1 MLATGG
7 TISTSENKEKG
18 GLINTYSGEE
28 LINDIEATMDV
39 EVVNFSKISSVYLTP
54 LNMFE
59 LAKAAQDYLNQE
71 DVVGVVITHGTSTME
86 ETSFMLD
93 LLIDSHKPVVI
104 TGSQKSSTD
113 SWPDGPSNLKNAIRV
128 AADESS
134 IGKGVIIVFADSI
147 YEGKDAK
154 KIHTTALN
162 AFDSGEKGILG
173 YIYSDKVIY
182 NRARQ
187 RKTLKIDDFNSPYV
201 EVIKFYAGAGN
212 TFFEAAMSQGVK
224 GIVVE
229 GVGLGNVNK
238 DFYNGIK
245 QAREREIEVVITTR
259 CQNGRVL
266 PKYAY
271 EGGGVSLERLGV
283 IFGGALSSPKARLL
297 LMLLLNNQV
306 PHTQM
311 QESFNLYS
319 N

>member
-7 TISTSENKEKG
+7 TISTSQNKEKG
-18 GLINTYSGEE
+18 GLVNTYSGEE
-28 LINDIEATMDV
+28 LIKGVEAPIEV
-39 EVVNFSKISSVYLTP
+39 EVINFSKMSSVYLTP
-54 LNMFE
+54 QNMFE
-59 LAKAAQDYLNQE
+59 LAKVAQDYLDQA
-71 DVVGVVITHGTSTME
+71 DVVGVVVTHGTSTME

-93 LLIDSHKPVVI
+93 LLIDSPKPIVI

-113 SWPDGPSNLKNAIRV
+113 SWPDGPSNLENAIRV

-134 IGKGVIIVFADSI
+134 VGKGVIIVFANRI

-173 YIYSDKVIY
+173 YVYSDKVIY
-182 NRARQ
+182 HRERQ
-187 RKTLKIDDFNSPYV
+187 RKFLKVAEFNSPYV
-201 EVIKFYAGAGN
+201 EVIKFYTGAGN
-212 TFFEAAMSQGVK
+212 TFFEAAMNKGVK

-245 QAREREIEVVITTR
+245 QAREREIEVVIATR
-259 CQNGRVL
+259 CYNGRVL

-311 QESFNLYS
+311 QEAFNLYS